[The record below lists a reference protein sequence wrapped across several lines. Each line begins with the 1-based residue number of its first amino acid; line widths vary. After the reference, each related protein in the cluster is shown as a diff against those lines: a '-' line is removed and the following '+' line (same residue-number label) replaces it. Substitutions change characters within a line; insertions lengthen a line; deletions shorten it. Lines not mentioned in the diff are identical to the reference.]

1 MLTHTETESSVVSRD
16 GSAIAYWK
24 SGDGPPLVLVHGTPA
39 DHTRWRP
46 LMPYLVP
53 QVTVHAIDRRGRG
66 ASGDG
71 PEYRLEREYEDVA
84 AVVDAIAAASGESVD
99 VYGHSHGGVVAFGAA
114 TLTANIRK
122 LVLYE
127 GWPLPDPSIYAL
139 PAGVMRRMDK
149 LPAEGDRDGVVETLF
164 RSIQVVSDE
173 DMAALRSAPSWTGRV
188 AAAHTVTRELA
199 GETEARLEPDQAAKI
214 SVPVLPVIG
223 EESTDP
229 AKSELGAVAAAL
241 PHAQVLVLAGQRHI
255 ADILDPET
263 FAKHLLEFLHGP
275 TRSPAPGA
283 LSDQ

>member
-1 MLTHTETESSVVSRD
+1 MLTHTEIKASVVSRD
-16 GSAIAYWK
+16 GTAIAYWT
-24 SGDGPPLVLVHGTPA
+24 SGDGPPLVLVHGMPA

-46 LMPYLVP
+46 LIPYLVP

-99 VYGHSHGGVVAFGAA
+99 VYGHSHGGLVAFGAA
-114 TLTANIRK
+114 TLTTNIRK

-139 PAGVMRRMDK
+139 PADVMQRMDK
-149 LPAEGDRDGVVETLF
+149 LLAEGDRDGVVETLF

-188 AAAHTVTRELA
+188 AAAHTVTRELL
-199 GETEARLEPDQAAKI
+199 GESEARLEPTQAAKI
-214 SVPVLPVIG
+214 TVPVLLVIG

-229 AKSELGAVAAAL
+229 EKAEVGAVAATL
-241 PHAQVLVLAGQRHI
+241 PDAQVMVLAGQQHI

-263 FAKHLLEFLHGP
+263 FAKHLLGFLH
-275 TRSPAPGA
+275 SPSLQHGC
-283 LSDQ
+283 